1 MPSMTRPE
9 QSGEVRSLQ
18 EEANLRIACAV
29 SGDRAAAQAVLSE
42 LFPRI
47 RNLVRYLVR
56 RDRDVDDIAQDALIA
71 VLRGLKTFRHEGSI
85 EAWSDR
91 IVARVTFAH
100 LRKRRAEPVL
110 ALVDSD
116 GVHAGRAQFVGADE
130 YVARRR
136 VVLALDLLPIE
147 QRAAFVLHHV
157 LEMSVAEVALEV
169 QAPVETVRSRIRLAR
184 DRLRHMGMALDAV
197 SDGCFDKEG
206 NT

>member
-1 MPSMTRPE
+1 MMTRPE
-9 QSGEVRSLQ
+9 QSGEVRSLA
-18 EEANLRIACAV
+18 EEAKRRIACAA
-29 SGDRAAAQAVLSE
+29 SGDRDAAQDILSA

-56 RDRDVDDIAQDALIA
+56 SDRDVDDIAQDALVAI
-71 VLRGLKTFRHEGSI
+71 LRGLKSFRHEGSI

-100 LRKRRAEPVL
+100 LRKRRAQPVL

-116 GVHAGRAQFVGADE
+116 GSQGGRTQFVSGDE

-157 LEMSVAEVALEV
+157 VEMSVAEVAVEV
-169 QAPVETVRSRIRLAR
+169 EAPVETVRSRIRLAR
-184 DRLRHMGMALDAV
+184 DRLRQMGMELDPMSDSCFDAV
-197 SDGCFDKEG
+197 GTK
-206 NT
+206 